1 MIPLNYIIHL
11 EPDLE
16 SFTFKGIVQIE
27 MKSEENID
35 VVVLD
40 AKDLEV
46 SNCWIRV
53 NDDFV
58 KCEYSVDSK
67 NEKLEIRLPRMVRGI
82 FDLKIE
88 YSGLI
93 NDLMAGFYR
102 SQYEHKGVRKFI
114 AVTQFEENDAR
125 RAFPC
130 FDHPAKKATF
140 EIEFVI
146 DKEIVGVSNTAI
158 IEEADLGDGKK
169 LVRFEKTPLMSTY
182 LVFFGIG
189 DFEFIADESKK
200 PIIRVA
206 TTPGKTRFGHF
217 GLDMARKSIT
227 FGEEY
232 TGFKFPLSKC
242 DYIAVPD
249 FAFGAMEN
257 FGAIT
262 FRENLLLVYPQITS
276 KINLVR
282 IASVIAHETAH
293 MWFGDIVS
301 PKDWKYIWLN
311 ESFASYF
318 TYAIPDKYFPD
329 WGLWDIF
336 ISDEVVEGLERD
348 SLPSTIPIELPT
360 GVEVAID
367 ASTAPIIYNKGAA
380 VLRML
385 IDLLGESDFKKG
397 INLFMN
403 KFKFSNAS
411 SQDYWLV
418 FEEATGKPVSEY
430 AANWIN
436 QPGYPLVE
444 VEKKNNRLMVTQS
457 VFQFLDSSRS
467 GKWLIPLRIL
477 TFSNDGDINE
487 KTIIF
492 RDKRMVIPLKDN
504 VYAFKLNSNQT
515 GFYRVKYDDE
525 SLKKLGELAKN
536 KTLKATDRFGLE
548 NDYYA
553 LVRKGDYSLKSYL
566 DFLEEY
572 FIGEDA
578 FLPITDIAHN
588 LLHAQLVSYKLKRN
602 IMKIGL
608 TLFEDALNRINYKP
622 SEDDTVQISATRNV
636 LLWSAFCFGSVK
648 ASEFGEKAFEEFKSG
663 KKIDPNIISSILK
676 IGAVLTSE
684 AFEFFKM
691 KIVDSD
697 TPELEKIL
705 ILNAMGCFKDRD
717 LIFKSLDF
725 NLKSVPMKNRFIMI
739 NSLGV
744 NPSAVEF
751 LWDWFIENLS
761 ELEKFHP
768 RHLERV
774 IISIVP
780 IGGLGREKE
789 VKEFLMNYILRN
801 KSVKSS
807 VKMALEM
814 LKINSRL
821 RLGA

>member
-67 NEKLEIRLPRMVRGI
+67 NEKLEIRLPHMVRGI
-82 FDLKIE
+82 FDLKIK

-276 KINLVR
+276 KINLV
-282 IASVIAHETAH
+282 
-293 MWFGDIVS
+293 
-301 PKDWKYIWLN
+301 
-311 ESFASYF
+311 
-318 TYAIPDKYFPD
+318 
-329 WGLWDIF
+329 
-336 ISDEVVEGLERD
+336 
-348 SLPSTIPIELPT
+348 
-360 GVEVAID
+360 
-367 ASTAPIIYNKGAA
+367 
-380 VLRML
+380 
-385 IDLLGESDFKKG
+385 
-397 INLFMN
+397 
-403 KFKFSNAS
+403 
-411 SQDYWLV
+411 
-418 FEEATGKPVSEY
+418 
-430 AANWIN
+430 
-436 QPGYPLVE
+436 
-444 VEKKNNRLMVTQS
+444 
-457 VFQFLDSSRS
+457 
-467 GKWLIPLRIL
+467 
-477 TFSNDGDINE
+477 
-487 KTIIF
+487 
-492 RDKRMVIPLKDN
+492 
-504 VYAFKLNSNQT
+504 
-515 GFYRVKYDDE
+515 
-525 SLKKLGELAKN
+525 
-536 KTLKATDRFGLE
+536 
-548 NDYYA
+548 
-553 LVRKGDYSLKSYL
+553 
-566 DFLEEY
+566 
-572 FIGEDA
+572 
-578 FLPITDIAHN
+578 
-588 LLHAQLVSYKLKRN
+588 
-602 IMKIGL
+602 
-608 TLFEDALNRINYKP
+608 
-622 SEDDTVQISATRNV
+622 
-636 LLWSAFCFGSVK
+636 
-648 ASEFGEKAFEEFKSG
+648 
-663 KKIDPNIISSILK
+663 
-676 IGAVLTSE
+676 
-684 AFEFFKM
+684 
-691 KIVDSD
+691 
-697 TPELEKIL
+697 
-705 ILNAMGCFKDRD
+705 
-717 LIFKSLDF
+717 
-725 NLKSVPMKNRFIMI
+725 
-739 NSLGV
+739 
-744 NPSAVEF
+744 
-751 LWDWFIENLS
+751 
-761 ELEKFHP
+761 
-768 RHLERV
+768 
-774 IISIVP
+774 
-780 IGGLGREKE
+780 
-789 VKEFLMNYILRN
+789 
-801 KSVKSS
+801 
-807 VKMALEM
+807 
-814 LKINSRL
+814 
-821 RLGA
+821 